1 MSQSKAKKHRKH
13 LERNGQLNPIIRR
26 NTDPDFSMHVRKTP
40 TLKDKRR
47 KLEKRTDLYAMT
59 Y

>member
-26 NTDPDFSMHVRKTP
+26 VEDPDFSMHVRRTP

-47 KLEKRTDLYAMT
+47 KLEKRTALTAMA